1 MGVYDRSVTDVPPG
15 PPLTD
20 VEEYAAAVLD
30 VVRRIP
36 SGRAMTYGLIAEIV
50 GERLGRGG
58 PRQVGSVLAGSGD
71 RYAHLVPEDGEHW
84 DDGDDPDGER
94 VPWWRV
100 VNAAGSP
107 PQHHLTEAL
116 DTLRAE
122 GCPLSRDG
130 RRVNLRRAVWFPEDV
145 TPGGPP

>member
-1 MGVYDRSVTDVPPG
+1 MIDSPSSPQ
-15 PPLTD
+15 LTD
-20 VEEYAAAVLD
+20 SEEYAAAVLD

-58 PRQVGSVLAGSGD
+58 PRQVGSVMAGSGD
-71 RYAHLVPEDGEHW
+71 RYAHLVP
-84 DDGDDPDGER
+84 DDGDPHDGDPHETDPEDGDR

-116 DTLRAE
+116 DALRAE

-130 RRVNLRRAVWFPEDV
+130 RRVNLKRAVWFPD
-145 TPGGPP
+145 TPR

>member
-1 MGVYDRSVTDVPPG
+1 MTASPPG
-15 PPLTD
+15 PELSE

-30 VVRRIP
+30 IVRRIP

-58 PRQVGSVLAGSGD
+58 PRQVGSVMAGSGD
-71 RYAHLVPEDGEHW
+71 RYAHLVLD
-84 DDGDDPDGER
+84 DDGDGDADDGGSDR

-116 DTLRAE
+116 DALRAE

-130 RRVNLRRAVWFPEDV
+130 RRVNLRRAVWFPDDERI
-145 TPGGPP
+145 TILP

>member
-1 MGVYDRSVTDVPPG
+1 VTDSPPG
-15 PPLTD
+15 NQRTD
-20 VEEYAAAVLD
+20 AEEYAAAVLD

-50 GERLGRGG
+50 GEQLGRGG
-58 PRQVGSVLAGSGD
+58 PRQVGSVMAGSGD
-71 RYAHLVPEDGEHW
+71 RYAHLVP
-84 DDGDDPDGER
+84 DGDGGSDGDGADLYGDR

-116 DTLRAE
+116 DALRAE

-130 RRVNLRRAVWFPEDV
+130 RRVNLRRAVWFPEDE
-145 TPGGPP
+145 PPDRPNL

>member
-1 MGVYDRSVTDVPPG
+1 MNQPPPG
-15 PPLTD
+15 PVLTD

-30 VVRRIP
+30 VVRSIP

-50 GERLGRGG
+50 GEELGRGG
-58 PRQVGSVLAGSGD
+58 PRQVGSVLAGSGS
-71 RYAHLVPEDGEHW
+71 RYAHLVPDGDADGEP
-84 DDGDDPDGER
+84 DDSDR

-116 DTLRAE
+116 DALRAE
-122 GCPLSRDG
+122 GCPLSKDG
-130 RRVNLRRAVWFPEDV
+130 RRVNLRRAVWFPEDDE
-145 TPGGPP
+145 PGARP